1 MLLLEDIIKDNDPLL
16 REKSVEVELPLSK
29 EDKNTLDKMLEYVR
43 NSQDEKMIEQYKLR
57 PSVGIAAPQVGV
69 LKRMVVLRITYGD
82 SDNVF
87 EFALVNPQII
97 SKSPKLQFLGGGEA
111 CLSVLKDYG
120 DKVTPRAEKIRV
132 KAFDYLLGKDVELQL
147 EDFEAIVF
155 QHEYDHLEGKL
166 FYDNLKT
173 SRELKALGAQE
184 L

>member
-1 MLLLEDIIKDNDPLL
+1 MLLLEDIVKDTNPLL
-16 REKSVEVELPLSK
+16 REKSVEVQLPLSK
-29 EDKNTLDKMLEYVR
+29 EDTATLDKMLEYVR
-43 NSQDEKMIEQYKLR
+43 NSQDEKMVLEYKLR

-82 SDNVF
+82 CDDVF

-111 CLSVLKDYG
+111 CLSVLNDYG
-120 DKVTPRAEKIRV
+120 DKVTPRAAKIRV
-132 KAFDYLLGKDVELQL
+132 KAFDYLQGKEVDLQL
-147 EDFEAIVF
+147 DDFEAIVF

-173 SRELKALGAQE
+173 SRELKALGAEE